1 MDPPLEP
8 RDAAGINRA
17 QTIARCGDKS
27 GRRPQMALDH
37 QVRIYADQLASAG
50 APPRHTLSPNVV
62 RQAEAAE
69 LRLEQ
74 VQTIPEPVGR
84 VENKALASS
93 ATQIPIRVYT
103 PHGFG
108 PFPIVVYFH
117 GGGWV
122 LCNLNTHDPIC
133 RSVANGAGCVVVAV
147 DYRLAPE
154 HRFPAAPE
162 DCYAAT
168 CWVADHLEDLNGD
181 TAHLAVA
188 GDSAGGNLAAV
199 VAQMARDQGGPAVSF
214 QCLVYTITDLRMTSA
229 SYEENATAPFL
240 TRDDM
245 IWFRSHYLRDAQDI
259 TNPLAS
265 PLLAED
271 LHGLPPAIIVTAE
284 YDPLRD
290 EGERYGALLQ
300 AAGGEAIVRRQDGL
314 PHGFLG
320 LDRVSD
326 RAKAAKEDT
335 ILALRHAL
343 HGNMSV

>member
-1 MDPPLEP
+1 V
-8 RDAAGINRA
+8 
-17 QTIARCGDKS
+17 TIFGKEANM
-27 GRRPQMALDH
+27 PFDH

-50 APPRHTLSPNVV
+50 APPRHTLSPDVV
-62 RQAEAAE
+62 RQAEAAD
-69 LRLEQ
+69 LLLEQ
-74 VQTIPEPVGR
+74 EQVIPEPVAR
-84 VENKALASS
+84 VENKAFASS
-93 ATQIPIRVYT
+93 GTRIPIRVYT
-103 PHGFG
+103 PDGAD

-122 LCNLNTHDPIC
+122 LCNLDTHDQIC

-168 CWVADHLEDLNGD
+168 QWVAERIEQLNGD
-181 TAHLAVA
+181 TTHLAVA

-199 VAQMARDQGGPAVSF
+199 VAQMARDRGGPAVSF
-214 QCLVYTITDLRMTSA
+214 QCLLYPITDLRMASA
-229 SYEENATAPFL
+229 SYVENANAPFL

-265 PLLAED
+265 PVLAED
-271 LHGLPPAIIVTAE
+271 LRGLPPAMVVTAE

-290 EGERYGALLQ
+290 EGEVYGERLQ
-300 AAGGEAIVRRQDGL
+300 AAGGKVIVRRQDGL

-326 RAKAAKEDT
+326 RARQAKVST

-343 HGNMSV
+343 HGDLGNLHGDIGGSERDAPH